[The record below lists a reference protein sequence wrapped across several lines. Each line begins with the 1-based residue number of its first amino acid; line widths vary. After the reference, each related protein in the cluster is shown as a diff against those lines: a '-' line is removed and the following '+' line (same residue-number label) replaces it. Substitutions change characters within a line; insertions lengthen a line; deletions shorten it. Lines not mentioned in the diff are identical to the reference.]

1 MLFLLLCPMAEKTRK
16 AGLLLRLLAKS
27 IDLGVF
33 LVMAKLV
40 PQAGVLMGSV
50 YMLISDGLFDGRSVG
65 KKLVEL
71 YVVDAEG
78 RPCTIRQ
85 SVLRNSLIA
94 GACALTL
101 VPVAGW
107 LLALAVFAFEGLLLF
122 GNAEGKR
129 LGDDFAGTQVVE
141 GRTGVATL
149 EERDI

>member
-1 MLFLLLCPMAEKTRK
+1 MAEKTRK

-27 IDLGVF
+27 IDLVFF

-40 PQAGVLMGSV
+40 PQAGVLIGSA
-50 YMLISDGLFDGRSVG
+50 YILISDGLFDGHSIG
-65 KKLVEL
+65 KKLVQL
-71 YVVDAEG
+71 HVLDADG
-78 RPCTIRQ
+78 HPCTIRQ

-107 LLALAVFAFEGLLLF
+107 LLALAVFGFEGLLIF

-129 LGDDFAGTQVVE
+129 LGDDFAGTHVVE
-141 GRTGVATL
+141 GRTGVAAP
-149 EERDI
+149 EE